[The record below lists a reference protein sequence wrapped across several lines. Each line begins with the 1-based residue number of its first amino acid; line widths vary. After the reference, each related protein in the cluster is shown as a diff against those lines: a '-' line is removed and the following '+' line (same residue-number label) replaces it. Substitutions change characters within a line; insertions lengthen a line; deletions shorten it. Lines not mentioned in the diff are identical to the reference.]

1 MAPSPPSV
9 LSVVCSFLSKK
20 SRTTTTRANVF
31 PSAFASFSS
40 SSTRQNDLGK
50 HLHKESE
57 LAGEASQRAYLRDL
71 EQIHLKKRKLE
82 HEREENEANVKREMM
97 REMLLKEKKTN
108 ECTRGEGFEEG
119 VDGVGWRGG
128 VRDVLR
134 DALRMMIKTTTL
146 RAFYTLVFY
155 T

>member
-1 MAPSPPSV
+1 MAPSQPYV

-31 PSAFASFSS
+31 PAAFASFSS

-97 REMLLKEKKTN
+97 REMLLKEKKRTSA
-108 ECTRGEGFEEG
+108 REEKDLRN
-119 VDGVGWRGG
+119 VLMALVGTAVSATCYAMHYG
-128 VRDVLR
+128 
-134 DALRMMIKTTTL
+134 
-146 RAFYTLVFY
+146 
-155 T
+155 

>member
-20 SRTTTTRANVF
+20 SRTTKTRANVF
-31 PSAFASFSS
+31 PAAFASFSS
-40 SSTRQNDLGK
+40 SSTQSQNDLGK

-97 REMLLKEKKTN
+97 REMLLKEKKRTSA
-108 ECTRGEGFEEG
+108 REEKDLRK
-119 VDGVGWRGG
+119 VLMALVGAAVSATCYAMHYG
-128 VRDVLR
+128 
-134 DALRMMIKTTTL
+134 
-146 RAFYTLVFY
+146 
-155 T
+155 

>member
-31 PSAFASFSS
+31 PAAFASFSS
-40 SSTRQNDLGK
+40 SSTRGQNDLGK

-97 REMLLKEKKTN
+97 REMLLKEKKRTSV
-108 ECTRGEGFEEG
+108 REEKDLRK
-119 VDGVGWRGG
+119 VLMALVGAAVSATCYAMHYG
-128 VRDVLR
+128 
-134 DALRMMIKTTTL
+134 
-146 RAFYTLVFY
+146 
-155 T
+155 

>member
-9 LSVVCSFLSKK
+9 LSVLVSFLSKK
-20 SRTTTTRANVF
+20 SRRTTTRANVF
-31 PSAFASFSS
+31 PAAFASFSS
-40 SSTRQNDLGK
+40 SSTLQNELGK

-97 REMLLKEKKTN
+97 REMLLKEKKRTSA
-108 ECTRGEGFEEG
+108 REEKDLRK
-119 VDGVGWRGG
+119 VLMALVGAAVSATCYAMHYG
-128 VRDVLR
+128 
-134 DALRMMIKTTTL
+134 
-146 RAFYTLVFY
+146 
-155 T
+155 

>member
-9 LSVVCSFLSKK
+9 LSVLASFLSKK
-20 SRTTTTRANVF
+20 SRRTTTRANVF
-31 PSAFASFSS
+31 PAAFASFSS
-40 SSTRQNDLGK
+40 SSTHQNDLGK

-97 REMLLKEKKTN
+97 REMLLKEKKRTSA
-108 ECTRGEGFEEG
+108 REEKDLRN
-119 VDGVGWRGG
+119 VLMALVGTAVSATCYAMHYG
-128 VRDVLR
+128 
-134 DALRMMIKTTTL
+134 
-146 RAFYTLVFY
+146 
-155 T
+155 

>member
-31 PSAFASFSS
+31 PAAFASFSS

-82 HEREENEANVKREMM
+82 HEREENEANVKRE
-97 REMLLKEKKTN
+97 KTN

-134 DALRMMIKTTTL
+134 DALRMMIKTTAL

>member
-9 LSVVCSFLSKK
+9 LSVLVSFLVKK

-31 PSAFASFSS
+31 PAAFASFSS
-40 SSTRQNDLGK
+40 SSTHQNDLGK

-97 REMLLKEKKTN
+97 REMLLKEKKRTSA
-108 ECTRGEGFEEG
+108 REEKDLRK
-119 VDGVGWRGG
+119 VLMALVGAAVSATCYAMHYG
-128 VRDVLR
+128 
-134 DALRMMIKTTTL
+134 
-146 RAFYTLVFY
+146 
-155 T
+155 